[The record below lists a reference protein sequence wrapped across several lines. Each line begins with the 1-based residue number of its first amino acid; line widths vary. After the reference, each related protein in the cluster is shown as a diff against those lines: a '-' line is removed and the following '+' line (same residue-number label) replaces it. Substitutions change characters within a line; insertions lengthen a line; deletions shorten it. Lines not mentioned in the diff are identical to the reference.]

1 LQQHRSTR
9 TGRCRREDRRIKLIM
24 LHVGFAETD
33 ITPRLGSQSPGGMQA
48 RRLNA
53 VHDPLKAVAMV
64 IKGELSTIA
73 LVGIDALF
81 IGEEATALA
90 REAITKQT
98 MIPGS
103 HVLVGASHTH
113 GGGPIASCFESEA
126 DPEYADLVAT
136 RVAEAV
142 GAAYRALHAAE
153 LGDAFGHEPS
163 ISFNRRFL
171 MRDGRQATHPGKG
184 NAAIV
189 KPAGPIDP
197 DVGVLAAR
205 APGGELL
212 GLFVNFACHLT
223 VRGGTGFTADYVHD
237 VRATVRRQSKNP
249 RLPVGFLL
257 GAAGDVTQV
266 DNLRPGSEFGD
277 DWAALFGLALGA
289 EVAQTLQRMTWHKD
303 AEIRAVQTSVPIPIR
318 EPRDMALE
326 TPALGLG
333 SGSTADKIYAR
344 ERELVAQERARRPT
358 IPCEVQAIR
367 IGELGMVTNGAEF
380 FCQLGLDIKAAS
392 PFKRTWVVS
401 LANQWIGYV
410 ATPSA
415 YYAGGYEPRTA
426 RSAKMAPWAGQTLVE
441 ASLAALKEAHESEK
455 R

>member
-1 LQQHRSTR
+1 
-9 TGRCRREDRRIKLIM
+9 M

-33 ITPRLGSQSPGGMQA
+33 ITPKPGSQSPGGMQA
-48 RRLNA
+48 RRLND
-53 VHDPLKAVAMV
+53 VHDPLKTVAMV
-64 IKGELSTIA
+64 IKGDAAAVA
-73 LVGIDALF
+73 LVGVDSVF
-81 IGEEATALA
+81 ISEQATARA
-90 REAITKQT
+90 RETIARATK
-98 MIPGS
+98 IPGS
-103 HVLVGASHTH
+103 HVLIGASHTH
-113 GGGPIASCFESEA
+113 GGGPVATCFESEA
-126 DPEYADLVAT
+126 DPEYVDLVAD

-142 GAAYRALHAAE
+142 SSAYHSLHAAE
-153 LGDAFGHEPS
+153 LGDGIGHEPS

-184 NAAIV
+184 NPDIV
-189 KPAGPIDP
+189 KPSGPIDP

-205 APGGELL
+205 APGGEVL

-223 VRGGTGFTADYVHD
+223 VRGGNGFTADYVAD
-237 VRATVRRQSKNP
+237 LRATLRRHYKNP
-249 RLPVGFLL
+249 QLPVGFLL

-266 DNLRPGSEFGD
+266 DNLRPGREFGD

-289 EVAQTLQRMTWHKD
+289 EVAQAVARLTWRKD
-303 AEIRAVQTSVPIPIR
+303 AAIRAIQTTLPIPIR

-333 SGSTADKIYAR
+333 SGSVAEKIYAR
-344 ERELVAQERARRPT
+344 ERELVAQERARRPV

-367 IGELGMVTNGAEF
+367 IGDLGIVTNGAEF

-392 PFKRTWVVS
+392 PFARTWVVS

-441 ASLAALKEAHESEK
+441 GSLAALKQVH
-455 R
+455 

>member
-1 LQQHRSTR
+1 
-9 TGRCRREDRRIKLIM
+9 M

-33 ITPRLGSQSPGGMQA
+33 ITPKLGSQSPGGMQS

-64 IKGELSTIA
+64 VQNDQAAVA

-81 IGEEATALA
+81 ITEGTTACA
-90 REAITKQT
+90 REAITAATK
-98 MIPGS
+98 IPGS
-103 HVLVGASHTH
+103 NVLIGASHTH
-113 GGGPIASCFESEA
+113 GGGPVATCFESEA
-126 DPEYADLVAT
+126 DPDYAGLVAK
-136 RVAEAV
+136 RVAEPV
-142 GAAYRALHAAE
+142 ISAYHSLHAAE
-153 LGDAFGHEPS
+153 LGDGIGHEPS

-171 MRDGRQATHPGKG
+171 MRNGRQATHPGKG
-184 NAAIV
+184 NPEIV

-205 APGGELL
+205 APDGELL

-223 VRGGTGFTADYVHD
+223 VMGGNGFTADYVYHL
-237 VRATVRRQSKNP
+237 REALRRHYKKP
-249 RLPVGFLL
+249 ALPVGFLL

-266 DNLRPGSEFGD
+266 DNRRAGREFGEE
-277 DWAALFGLALGA
+277 WSNLFGLALAA
-289 EVAQTLQRMTWHKD
+289 EVIQTVARMSWSKEAVIRVAQTL
-303 AEIRAVQTSVPIPIR
+303 VPIAIR
-318 EPRDMALE
+318 EPRDGPAE
-326 TPALGLG
+326 PPALGLG
-333 SGSTADKIYAR
+333 SGSVADKIYAH
-344 ERELVAQERARRPT
+344 EREAVEKERARRPM

-367 IGELGMVTNGAEF
+367 IGDLGIVTNGAEF

-392 PFKRTWVVS
+392 PLARTWVVS

-426 RSAKMAPWAGQTLVE
+426 RSAKMAPWAGQALVE
-441 ASLAALKEAHESEK
+441 GSLAALGKVAGK
-455 R
+455 